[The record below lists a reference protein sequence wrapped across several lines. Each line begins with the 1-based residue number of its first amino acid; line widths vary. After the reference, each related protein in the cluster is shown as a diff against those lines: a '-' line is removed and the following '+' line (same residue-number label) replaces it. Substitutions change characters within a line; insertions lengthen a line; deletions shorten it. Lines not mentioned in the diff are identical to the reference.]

1 MGLLKNL
8 NVLYCHGLGSS
19 INCRHATQLQTFFE
33 QQKDVYFEKFLYK
46 NPGSLD
52 HVWNVN
58 EWRRDIE
65 ERINAN
71 NEKLILMATSGAC
84 HPALNIAK
92 QHKEKV
98 SGLFLMCPGT
108 GLDMSFVDTI
118 QPGALKYLMKTG
130 SIKYPPS
137 KHGHPALLNIE
148 CLQDFLKTS
157 ICNSPEKT
165 IDITCPVLIVHGEE
179 DNIVPIENSN
189 NLIQRIA
196 STSKDFYRIPGVDH
210 YFDLDEKVLE
220 KLEKL
225 MDTIRDNQKS
235 QKIRAKI

>member
-1 MGLLKNL
+1 
-8 NVLYCHGLGSS
+8 
-19 INCRHATQLQTFFE
+19 
-33 QQKDVYFEKFLYK
+33 
-46 NPGSLD
+46 
-52 HVWNVN
+52 
-58 EWRRDIE
+58 
-65 ERINAN
+65 
-71 NEKLILMATSGAC
+71 MATSGAC

-165 IDITCPVLIVHGEE
+165 IDITCPVLIVHGED

-189 NLIQRIA
+189 KLMQRIA
-196 STSKDFYRIPGVDH
+196 STCKDFYRIPGVDH
-210 YFDLDEKVLE
+210 YFDLDEQVL
-220 KLEKL
+220 KRLEKL
-225 MDTIRDNQKS
+225 MDTIRDNQ
-235 QKIRAKI
+235 QPQNIRAKI